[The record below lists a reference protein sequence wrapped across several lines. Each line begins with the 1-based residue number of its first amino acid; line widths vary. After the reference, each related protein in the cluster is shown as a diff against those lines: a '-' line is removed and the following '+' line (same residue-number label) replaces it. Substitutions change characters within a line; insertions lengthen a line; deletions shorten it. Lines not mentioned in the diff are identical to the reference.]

1 MVRQRDLPPLILGP
15 DRSAPD
21 PGHRH
26 TRALAGLARTRI
38 TNVWVR
44 LATCALV
51 ALMAVTAVGDYGP
64 LIWFGGLIPILLVDR
79 ALFQR
84 LLARCEK
91 GAPPKRLWG
100 LIAWTAFQTIYSGL
114 IAAVMWFAP
123 YAHGET
129 LAEIF
134 ILSALGNAA
143 ATLRGSWKLA
153 LAAVVPTVA
162 LMLGLPLADY
172 LIGLARNPV
181 DLVPLTGALLFLG
194 FGANLW
200 RSLRESD
207 EAQARAEIAAMRERQ
222 SAAAAAAAKS
232 DTIKRMQDELRTPM
246 AALIGAAEHLRRAAV
261 SPEARMHIGAL
272 AQAGEVLRLV
282 LEDLSDLDRLEN
294 GQMRVDPQP
303 CDPRD
308 LARGVIGAFRAAA
321 QDKQLEL
328 FLDIAADVPSLVVL
342 DAARVRQ
349 ILFNLIA
356 NAVKYTSHGG
366 VRLRLQAQAVD
377 QAGHVRLGFAVADT
391 GAGMSRSQLAL
402 IFGRGRVSDE
412 GEGPG
417 LGLAISLR
425 LARLMGAKL
434 GAKSEIGEGSVF
446 SFVIEA
452 PVAGAALRDQSAA

>member
-1 MVRQRDLPPLILGP
+1 LILGA

-21 PGHRH
+21 PRHRAA
-26 TRALAGLARTRI
+26 RAWAAVARTRVA
-38 TNVWVR
+38 NVWVR
-44 LATCALV
+44 LASCVLV
-51 ALMAVTAVGDYGP
+51 ALTALTTIGDLSP
-64 LIWFGGLIPILLVDR
+64 LIWLGGLAPILVIDR

-84 LLARCEK
+84 LLSQCEK
-91 GAPPKRLWG
+91 GAPPKRVLG
-100 LIAWTAFQTIYSGL
+100 LVVWTAVQTAYTGA
-114 IAAVMWFAP
+114 IAAMMWFAP

-134 ILSALGNAA
+134 MLASLANAA
-143 ATLRGSWKLA
+143 ATLRGWWPMA
-153 LAAVVPTVA
+153 IAAVAPTIA
-162 LMLGLPLADY
+162 LMLGLPLVDY
-172 LIGLARNPV
+172 LLDWGRNPI
-181 DLVPLTGALLFLG
+181 DLVPMGGALLFIG

-207 EAQARAEIAAMRERQ
+207 AAQARAELAAMRERQ

-246 AALIGAAEHLRRAAV
+246 SALIGAAEHLRRAAV

-282 LEDLSDLDRLEN
+282 LDDLSDLDRLEN
-294 GQMRVDPQP
+294 GQVRIDPQP

-308 LARGVIGAFRAAA
+308 LVRGVIGAFRAAA
-321 QDKQLEL
+321 QDKNLEL
-328 FLDIAADVPSLVVL
+328 FLDIAPETPAMVVL

-349 ILFNLIA
+349 VLFNLIA

-366 VRLRLQAQAVD
+366 VRLRLQVQAS
-377 QAGHVRLGFAVADT
+377 QQPGHVRLGFAIADT

-402 IFGRGRVSDE
+402 VFGRGRVCDE

-417 LGLAISLR
+417 LGLAISMR
-425 LARLMGAKL
+425 LARLMSAKL
-434 GAKSEIGEGSVF
+434 GAKSEVGEGSVF
-446 SFVIEA
+446 SLVFDA
-452 PVAGAALRDQSAA
+452 PVAGASLRDQSAA